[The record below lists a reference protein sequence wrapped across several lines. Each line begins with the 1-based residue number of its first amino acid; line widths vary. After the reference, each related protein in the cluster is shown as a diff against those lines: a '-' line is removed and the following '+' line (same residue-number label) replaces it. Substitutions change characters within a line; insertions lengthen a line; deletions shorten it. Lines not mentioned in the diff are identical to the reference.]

1 MYNFSIY
8 LCIRTQ
14 SYRHLP
20 NKWCIMEFLTTYWLM
35 PSQSLC
41 SASLPLPT
49 LCSSTL
55 LAPVIKYGIYLW
67 PVWVGCPDSVPSLS
81 ILCLPYWQDSMRSTE
96 TETPLA
102 MHSTAQQQLKHQC
115 IINTVLFLKP
125 NYSIISDNMK
135 KISSVS
141 NETRTEADSWSH
153 LHRW

>member
-8 LCIRTQ
+8 LCIRTVIQ
-14 SYRHLP
+14 TFAKQVMHNGISYHLLIDAQP
-20 NKWCIMEFLTTYWLM
+20 VPVQCF
-35 PSQSLC
+35 
-41 SASLPLPT
+41 LPLPT
-49 LCSSTL
+49 LRSSTL
-55 LAPVIKYGIYLW
+55 LAPVIKYGIYLR

-102 MHSTAQQQLKHQC
+102 MRSTAQQQLKHQC

-141 NETRTEADSWSH
+141 NEPRTEGDY
-153 LHRW
+153 